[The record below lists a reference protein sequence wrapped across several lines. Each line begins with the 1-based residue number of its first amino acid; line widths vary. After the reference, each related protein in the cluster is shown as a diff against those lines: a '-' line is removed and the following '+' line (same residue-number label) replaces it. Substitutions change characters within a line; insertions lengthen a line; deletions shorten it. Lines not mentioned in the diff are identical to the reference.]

1 MRLIRAYRGI
11 SVSFLYA
18 QQFIYQYLLDL
29 GETPNPTPRRKGT
42 DSLVTYYMKYIVPKK
57 LFFGCQ
63 GIAPRPQGAHYLVSQ
78 RKTQKHTLKYI
89 K

>member
-29 GETPNPTPRRKGT
+29 GETPNP
-42 DSLVTYYMKYIVPKK
+42 
-57 LFFGCQ
+57 
-63 GIAPRPQGAHYLVSQ
+63 APAQ
-78 RKTQKHTLKYI
+78 QKDGLSGKVVNMAFKQTI
-89 K
+89 